1 MLRAKLFAL
10 YESVPQLI
18 FQVLALMMNEGDV
31 HFTWISLAL
40 SALSM
45 LLVVAKGILL
55 AASGDLDVP
64 ANYVELAL
72 DADVETLEVQD
83 PTTRPSVPGLQ
94 QLPESALKGTLKPW
108 RALRKTNFD
117 IPGRYSFQDS
127 TLAGILADSHTNGE
141 RLLLSFFSENNLGVL
156 AGPDLRKFME
166 VRHCTP
172 DDFCRKSLEILK
184 DFKTD
189 AILGLRVLQPSRFA
203 GGKLLVRF
211 PMPKENNSTLKVD
224 VGRAEVGGQEF
235 SFDSSSQRLALS
247 KDSTVSRLVAE
258 VKCRVCYPAPFQF
271 TLLPAKSVTPIAL
284 LSCLPDRLQLKD
296 EDDDVEWFPPRS
308 IDQVRWF
315 VKPSDQVELQVDDV
329 IQVGNQIMCMVDFV
343 SSPTFET
350 LMKLYGEPELHTRC
364 DKVCPHRVA
373 TEEYWDQ
380 LLERHWPGYRHVD
393 PALNAILQRV
403 WQERVKL
410 KRLYPCMYDDDEE
423 CGDDLDQM

>member
-127 TLAGILADSHTNGE
+127 TLAGILAD
-141 RLLLSFFSENNLGVL
+141 
-156 AGPDLRKFME
+156 
-166 VRHCTP
+166 
-172 DDFCRKSLEILK
+172 
-184 DFKTD
+184 
-189 AILGLRVLQPSRFA
+189 
-203 GGKLLVRF
+203 
-211 PMPKENNSTLKVD
+211 
-224 VGRAEVGGQEF
+224 
-235 SFDSSSQRLALS
+235 
-247 KDSTVSRLVAE
+247 
-258 VKCRVCYPAPFQF
+258 
-271 TLLPAKSVTPIAL
+271 
-284 LSCLPDRLQLKD
+284 
-296 EDDDVEWFPPRS
+296 
-308 IDQVRWF
+308 
-315 VKPSDQVELQVDDV
+315 
-329 IQVGNQIMCMVDFV
+329 
-343 SSPTFET
+343 
-350 LMKLYGEPELHTRC
+350 
-364 DKVCPHRVA
+364 
-373 TEEYWDQ
+373 
-380 LLERHWPGYRHVD
+380 
-393 PALNAILQRV
+393 
-403 WQERVKL
+403 
-410 KRLYPCMYDDDEE
+410 
-423 CGDDLDQM
+423 